1 MRFSTLAKTNVF
13 VGLVLILGF
22 SLLSG
27 MYYLSFYRDSM
38 TRLEHEASQHI
49 AVIYS
54 RLSSFFIQPVSI
66 SRTMAMDSFLISYL
80 SRDESYK
87 DPDFSKV
94 ITNYL
99 KGYNKIYDSDGSFLS
114 LIKNNAF
121 YTQDGFIVTIDND
134 KMRHA
139 WYERSLSNKADYDVN
154 IDIDK
159 TISANNDISLFVNY
173 KVRSLNNRLLGFIG
187 ICVHLDKIMDDI
199 LDFEKNSGVTVNIVD
214 EEGLIQLSSH
224 ATGLSEINW
233 LELSGN
239 EKFGDMFRYLKND
252 VSVSNKDSFT
262 YINNDTH
269 NYVAVKYIPQL
280 SWFLVV
286 ESYMGDFYTQLK
298 SDIIKSSFIILS
310 LMATIIIFI
319 SNIISKF
326 EHKIKNILE
335 DRLRYFHDATRY
347 MYTSIYEIDISNDRF
362 APESRFHQFQ
372 FLKMEEEF
380 PYSKSL
386 HLLAER
392 VIKKE
397 FQEEFLATFSRENI
411 LREYSRGTEHLNMD
425 CPVLQ
430 NGQFQWM
437 RYDVHIFSVDRDK
450 SIHTYMYA
458 KDINSQHEKEE
469 EACTDALT
477 LCLTRGAAE
486 QSITCCLAAKQE
498 RQYAFFIIDID
509 NFKRSNDTFGHAFGD
524 HCIQQFARRIRN
536 VFRND
541 DIIGRFGGDEF
552 VVFLPCRDADW
563 VREKAAALVRALDM
577 DCEKGEASLHVSA
590 SIGVALSPAHGQDLA
605 TLYRNA
611 DAALYAVKKA
621 GKNNFRLYDPE
632 IMCGMGSGATFD
644 RANRPGDA

>member
-1 MRFSTLAKTNVF
+1 MRFSILAKTNVF
-13 VGLVLILGF
+13 IGLVLILGF

-27 MYYLSFYRDSM
+27 MYYLSFYKDSM

-80 SRDESYK
+80 SHDESYK
-87 DPDFSKV
+87 NPDFSKV

-114 LIKNNAF
+114 LAKNNAL
-121 YTQDGFIVTIDND
+121 YTQDGFIATVTDDNI
-134 KMRHA
+134 RHS
-139 WYERSLSNKADYDVN
+139 WYEKSLSNEIDYDIN

-159 TISANNDISLFVNY
+159 TPSANNDISLFVNY
-173 KVRSLNNRLLGFIG
+173 KVRSLNNNLLGFIG
-187 ICVHLDKIMDDI
+187 ICVHLDKIMEEI
-199 LDFEKNSGVTVNIVD
+199 LDFEKNTGVTVNIVD
-214 EEGLIQLSSH
+214 ENGLIQLSSH

-233 LELSGN
+233 LDLSGN
-239 EKFGDMFRYLKND
+239 EKFGGMFRNLKKD

-298 SDIIKSSFIILS
+298 SDIIKSSFIILF
-310 LMATIIIFI
+310 LMATIILFI

-326 EHKIKNILE
+326 ERKIKSILE

-362 APESRFHQFQ
+362 APESRLHQFQ

-380 PYSKSL
+380 PYSKSI

-397 FQEEFLATFSRENI
+397 FQKEFLNTFSRENI
-411 LREYSRGTEHLNMD
+411 LREYSKGNEHLTMD
-425 CPVLQ
+425 CHVLQ
-430 NGQFQWM
+430 DGKYQWM

-458 KDINSQHEKEE
+458 KNINSQREKEE
-469 EACTDALT
+469 EARTDALT
-477 LCLTRGAAE
+477 QCLTRGAAE
-486 QSITCCLAAKQE
+486 QSIACCLAT
-498 RQYAFFIIDID
+498 RQDRQHAFFIIDID

-524 HCIQQFARRIRN
+524 HCIRQFARGIRN
-536 VFRND
+536 EFRND

-552 VVFLPCRDADW
+552 VVFLPCRDVDW
-563 VREKAAALVRALDM
+563 MREKAAALVRSLDM
-577 DCEKGEASLHVSA
+577 DCEKGEACLHVSA
-590 SIGVALSPAHGQDLA
+590 SIGIALSPAHGQDLA

-621 GKNNFRLYDPE
+621 GKNSFRLYDPKT
-632 IMCGMGSGATFD
+632 MRGMGSGATFD
-644 RANRPGDA
+644 RANRSPDA